1 MARTD
6 GAGSAVGADVLS
18 GFATRTWRPA
28 LKQKWSYEKVDLLLV
43 APRTQNNGSLRQSL
57 NDLDFREIRT
67 GFDFNDILLAMQ
79 ARAPDLLITDCNLPG
94 GDVCGLVRDIRAH
107 KIGTNPFMS
116 IIVTTWKPSVELVHE
131 VVDSGADDLI
141 VQPTSRGQLGSR
153 IEALTF
159 NRKPF
164 VVTANYI
171 GPDRRKQPRPDRQ
184 QVPLLEVPNTLK
196 AKATADV
203 DVVKLQQAID
213 AAIIAVNRDKQYRN
227 AAHVEYLVKQIL
239 PAYAEGRIDSQ
250 LEGYL
255 RELLATAEDVSR
267 RLAGTRFGHVAKLC
281 QALVAVARR
290 LVQAGA
296 VPEEKDLRLLP
307 ELAKSIRIAF
317 AGSERAAEVAE
328 AISDAV
334 ASPPKRAAAGG

>member
-1 MARTD
+1 M
-6 GAGSAVGADVLS
+6 
-18 GFATRTWRPA
+18 
-28 LKQKWSYEKVDLLLV
+28 KQKWTYEKVDLLLV

-67 GFDFNDILLAMQ
+67 GFDFNDILNALQ
-79 ARAPDLLITDCNLPG
+79 TRAPDLLITDSQLPG
-94 GDVCGLVRDIRAH
+94 GDVCGLIRDIRAH
-107 KIGTNPFMS
+107 KIGTNPFMA

-171 GPDRRKQPRPDRQ
+171 GPDRRKHPRPDKQ

-196 AKATADV
+196 AKANGDF
-203 DVVKLQQAID
+203 DVVSLQQSID
-213 AAIIAVNRDKQYRN
+213 AAIASVNRDKQHRN

-239 PAYAEGRIDSQ
+239 PAYSEGRIDAQ
-250 LEGYL
+250 LDGYL
-255 RELLATAEDVSR
+255 RELLVTGEDVAR
-267 RLAGTRFGHVAKLC
+267 RLIGTRFGYVGKLC
-281 QALVAVARR
+281 QALVAVAQR
-290 LVQAGA
+290 LSQAGA
-296 VPEEKDLRLLP
+296 TPADKDLRLLP

-317 AGSERAAEVAE
+317 AGTKRTAQVAQEISEAVTETPRRAA
-328 AISDAV
+328 S
-334 ASPPKRAAAGG
+334 GG